1 MNTIQQN
8 SKEIAEKSKKRKIV
22 TNEHEFKLKNLAIL
36 LSRTDE
42 LRRIQDYYD
51 SLQ

>member
-8 SKEIAEKSKKRKIV
+8 SKEIAAKKRKIV
-22 TNEHEFKLKNLAIL
+22 TNESEFKLKNLAIL

>member
-1 MNTIQQN
+1 MNT
-8 SKEIAEKSKKRKIV
+8 KEIAAKKRKIV
-22 TNEHEFKLKNLAIL
+22 TNENEFKLKNLAIL